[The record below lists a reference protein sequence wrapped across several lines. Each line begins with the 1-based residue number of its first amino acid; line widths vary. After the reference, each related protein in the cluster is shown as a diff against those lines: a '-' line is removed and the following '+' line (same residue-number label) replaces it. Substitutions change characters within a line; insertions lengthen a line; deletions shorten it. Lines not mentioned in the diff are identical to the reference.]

1 MTQEFHLSVTP
12 VGSDEYLIRTERVAP
27 GVPLT
32 EEQVIWTVE
41 DWLIQA
47 RQLMNDPIIGLL
59 QGIAINPFEMQLPG
73 VLDPELTQPPL
84 SLVELGQQ
92 LYSALFQGKLRDSWV
107 IAQGIAQNRNEV
119 LRLRLGLKGSRLPRL
134 PWEVLYDT
142 DTAAQRSSHSGGMA
156 VAPRPLATGTHVIF
170 SRFQPG
176 TRLAPARSA
185 PIDPNQPLQVLMVIA
200 APSDRERLELE
211 REAHQLQRE
220 LHTQV
225 GRMGDRLAGSPP
237 DIELTI
243 LNQPGREQLTDA
255 LEQGCYQVLH
265 YAGHSDLGAAG
276 GSLYLVN
283 NQTGLTEIL
292 SGDDLA
298 GLLVNNG
305 IRLAVFNSCRGAYTA
320 AADPSVENERNLAE
334 ALVGR
339 GIPAVL
345 AMAEQIPDNVAL
357 TLTWLFY
364 RNLKL
369 GYPID
374 LSLSR
379 ARQGLLS
386 AYGSQQLYWALP
398 ILYLHPEFDGYLTE
412 GDRTTENPAD
422 QLILLPQGY
431 SALPVLASEEVVAP
445 LSALTSAID
454 ASSTSSASGASSERS
469 GSGEDSADWA
479 AEMADLDAADLDA
492 ADLDATDLEA
502 PDEEDAEMV
511 ADLLRQ
517 LSPSSGTPS
526 SSSSMPPV
534 DRVPAPQPRRSG
546 SVPPRHSSMRDSA
559 RDSVTRDSA
568 TRDSAAREE
577 IPAPT
582 PVISTPVAS
591 STSAIIPTQV
601 EPTVTAEPAR
611 RRSVLPVL
619 GVVSAVA
626 VALVGIWSWA
636 QLEHGIVVPLPGNS
650 SILLGGAK
658 DLQQADV
665 NEVKQIAI
673 HQFQRGRLQAGEQAV
688 TALLDRNALPEAAAA
703 LQAVPPDVETAA
715 IDFLWG
721 RLAWQGLETGNSIY
735 KLEDARS
742 YWEKAAEADPNN
754 SLYHEALGFAYY
766 AENRPSLALQSWSQA
781 LSLLEQPPIAQQTSA
796 ASDNTQST
804 NTQST
809 DTQST
814 NTPENSE
821 SPASTT
827 QTSDPQ
833 HHLLNTYAGIALGLW
848 KSSNSAFSP
857 AQENLT
863 QKAAKIYQMVEQ
875 QDPNSFKPQVLS
887 RNWLWHQ
894 EAIRD
899 WQVLSQIQE

>member
-12 VGSDEYLIRTERVAP
+12 VGSDEYLVRTERVAP

-59 QGIAINPFEMQLPG
+59 QSSAINPFEMQLPG
-73 VLDPELTQPPL
+73 ALDPELAQPPL

-156 VAPRPLATGTHVIF
+156 IAPRPLATGTHVIF

-185 PIDPNQPLQVLMVIA
+185 PIDPSQPLQVLMVIA

-445 LSALTSAID
+445 LSALASAID
-454 ASSTSSASGASSERS
+454 ASGVSIASSSSNVPSASSDRS
-469 GSGEDSADWA
+469 GEESPDWA

-492 ADLDATDLEA
+492 ADLDVTDLEA
-502 PDEEDAEMV
+502 PEAEDAEMV

-517 LSPSSGTPS
+517 LSPSSGPPS

-546 SVPPRHSSMRDSA
+546 SVPPHHSSIRESA
-559 RDSVTRDSA
+559 TRDSVTRDSA
-568 TRDSAAREE
+568 TREE
-577 IPAPT
+577 IPAPS
-582 PVISTPVAS
+582 PVLSTPVS
-591 STSAIIPTQV
+591 SPTSAIIPTQV
-601 EPTVTAEPAR
+601 EPTVTAESAR
-611 RRSVLPVL
+611 RRSVLPVI

-636 QLEHGIVVPLPGNS
+636 QLERGIVVPLPGNS

-703 LQAVPPDVETAA
+703 LQAVPPDVETAP

-742 YWEKAAEADPNN
+742 YWEKAAKADPNN

-796 ASDNTQST
+796 AST
-804 NTQST
+804 NA
-809 DTQST
+809 
-814 NTPENSE
+814 PENAE

-857 AQENLT
+857 TQENLT